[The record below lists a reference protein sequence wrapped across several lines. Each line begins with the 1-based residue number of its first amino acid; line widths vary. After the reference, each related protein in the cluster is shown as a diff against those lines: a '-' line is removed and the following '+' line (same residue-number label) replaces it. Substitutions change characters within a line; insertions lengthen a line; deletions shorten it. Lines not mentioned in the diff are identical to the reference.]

1 MIFFHIFSIHFF
13 TDLNDNPQTTN
24 APTFWT
30 YNISALSGVDPISQN
45 NSLNP
50 LKFSLDRET
59 DTQKKLSNFT
69 KLPFFC
75 DKIDQKT
82 NFAKLPSAKCFLY
95 KCNFL
100 FIFQQYW
107 EKMR

>member
-1 MIFFHIFSIHFF
+1 MLWLRICVSYSH
-13 TDLNDNPQTTN
+13 
-24 APTFWT
+24 TFPR
-30 YNISALSGVDPISQN
+30 ILLS
-45 NSLNP
+45 LE
-50 LKFSLDRET
+50 RET

-82 NFAKLPSAKCFLY
+82 NLAKLPSAKCFLY